1 MEALAA
7 MTAQALKPALYDALP
22 GKREAG
28 SASLPPWRTSISLLA
43 LSTRWTEARLMP
55 MAVASER
62 TVQRPAGGGVAS
74 KVRRRESAL
83 AVTVTFRPRPG
94 ASRMSAEDPPA

>member
-1 MEALAA
+1 
-7 MTAQALKPALYDALP
+7 
-22 GKREAG
+22 
-28 SASLPPWRTSISLLA
+28 
-43 LSTRWTEARLMP
+43 MP

-94 ASRMSAEDPPA
+94 ASRMSADDPPA